1 LNGEAVRALSVRLR
15 VFVEGDALLFENRR
29 GAAEA
34 SIREIAVARAW
45 RSARRVSGDASDE
58 IEVADVPRA
67 ASERS
72 ERVSMA

>member
-1 LNGEAVRALSVRLR
+1 LLELRTVRHPLLR
-15 VFVEGDALLFENRR
+15 VFLGARLALFESRR

-67 ASERS
+67 TSERS

>member
-1 LNGEAVRALSVRLR
+1 
-15 VFVEGDALLFENRR
+15 VERGTLFRKTTWHR
-29 GAAEA
+29 EA

-67 ASERS
+67 ALAPASA
-72 ERVSMA
+72 SMA